1 MMVLFLRRKSCFD
14 RALKF
19 DFDFD
24 MHSFTNFLETA
35 LINAVMEG
43 ETESQTK
50 GVEEFLIQV
59 PGPKKEYCSL
69 DAVVYRVEIG
79 NDIPEVAPERDLF
92 IDKGPVF
99 ILGEDG
105 SEQGDVVYKVFGDC
119 DIDIFHAKKV

>member
-1 MMVLFLRRKSCFD
+1 
-14 RALKF
+14 
-19 DFDFD
+19 

-43 ETESQTK
+43 EIERQTK
-50 GVEEFLIQV
+50 GGEEFMIQV

-69 DAVVYRVEIG
+69 DCRCRRIQSG

-105 SEQGDVVYKVFGDC
+105 SEQGDVVYKVFADC
-119 DIDIFHAKKV
+119 DIGHHSC